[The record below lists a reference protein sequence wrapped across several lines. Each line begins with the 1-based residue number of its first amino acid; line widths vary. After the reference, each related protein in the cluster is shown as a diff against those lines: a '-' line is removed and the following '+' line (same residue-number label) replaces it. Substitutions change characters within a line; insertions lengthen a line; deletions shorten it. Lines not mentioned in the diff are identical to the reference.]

1 MSIERIDRKRGAG
14 WRVRWREAGR
24 NRARMFDRKADA
36 VAFEAETRRRART
49 GDLVALDAGRQTLQE
64 FAEEWW
70 RLYAA
75 PNLAPTTLASYASL
89 WDAHV
94 LPRLGATRL
103 REIDPQTIA
112 RLRADLTSAGVGPSS
127 IRRVMVILQGVLER
141 AVEWQHIRANPARA
155 VRKPPQ
161 RRERAVRPL
170 SPATIE
176 HVRARLLERGQT
188 RDAVLVS
195 VLAYAGLRPSEALA
209 LDVAPRPRAHDPR
222 RARPRARQAQDDQD
236 RPNPDGAPTHAAR
249 RRSRRVAPRLR
260 PTTRRRAR
268 LPRPSRRRLERRR
281 LALLAPPG
289 LRPRGASQPGSAR
302 RCGPTTCGIHSSRS

>member
-1 MSIERIDRKRGAG
+1 MSIERIERKRGAG

-24 NRARMFDRKADA
+24 NRARVFDRKTDA
-36 VAFEAETRRRART
+36 VAFEAETRRHART

-176 HVRARLLERGQT
+176 QSARAC
-188 RDAVLVS
+188 S
-195 VLAYAGLRPSEALA
+195 S
-209 LDVAPRPRAHDPR
+209 
-222 RARPRARQAQDDQD
+222 
-236 RPNPDGAPTHAAR
+236 AAR
-249 RRSRRVAPRLR
+249 RATPCSSPCSPMPGSGPAKRLRSSGATSASARSSSSAASCSGSSRRPRPVEPGRCAYSRRSPPISASGASPAAGCPTKRSCSPDTAAASGATTPGATGDAVSSAPRRR
-260 PTTRRRAR
+260 P
-268 LPRPSRRRLERRR
+268 
-281 LALLAPPG
+281 
-289 LRPRGASQPGSAR
+289 PGSAR
-302 RCGPTTCGIHSSRS
+302 RCGPTTCGTRSSRS